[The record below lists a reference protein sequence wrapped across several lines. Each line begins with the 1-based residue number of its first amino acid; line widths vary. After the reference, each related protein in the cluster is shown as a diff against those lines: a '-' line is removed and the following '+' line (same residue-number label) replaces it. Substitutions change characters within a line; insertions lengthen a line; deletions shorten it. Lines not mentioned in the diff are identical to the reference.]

1 MEGRVPVKTL
11 PLYLHKAESHHVA
24 ALKTAKRAL
33 DLDVLLQPMEA
44 RPGQFGRVLAFRE
57 EPTWL
62 CEYLT
67 VTGPEM
73 AEDAIL
79 WALGRKEMPTET
91 YAEILTRWMGAE
103 VKEIA

>member
-1 MEGRVPVKTL
+1 MKTL
-11 PLYLHKAESHHVA
+11 PLYLHRAETHHIA
-24 ALKTAKRAL
+24 ALKAAKQSL
-33 DLDVLLQPMEA
+33 DLEVLLQPMEA

-57 EPTWL
+57 EPTWP
-62 CEYLT
+62 CECLT

-79 WALGRKEMPTET
+79 WALGRKEMPTES
-91 YAEILTRWMGAE
+91 YAAILSRWMGAE